1 MDIQKFRLD
10 IVGLSTDDLPDATDK
25 LDGSTYYTV
34 DTQELYV
41 CYNGEWYNQTNPE
54 SQSDDSEDDSETEP
68 EENNKKEEMR

>member
-41 CYNGEWYNQTNPE
+41 CYNGEWYNQN
-54 SQSDDSEDDSETEP
+54 QSEEPTDDSEDEQEP
-68 EENNKKEEMR
+68 DENEGGDE

>member
-1 MDIQKFRLD
+1 MDKAKFRLD

-41 CYNGEWYNQTNPE
+41 LYKGEWYNQN
-54 SQSDDSEDDSETEP
+54 ETL
-68 EENNKKEEMR
+68 ENTDEIVNEEEMI